1 MFFNPI
7 SYILE
12 ENVGTAR
19 LKQSLDVLFK
29 HLEQHT
35 CLKFEK
41 ADNVNTKEDYH
52 TIRIK
57 YRDPGW
63 CGIEEKYVGILRN
76 QTYHEIN
83 LSWYCLDNWYI
94 GRVLMHVFGLPHEM
108 NRPDRDDF
116 IYIFTHDK
124 MWDDAFDQL
133 SVMNY
138 EFDDFQRDPNIPTIL
153 PLSADINPINFG
165 KNRKYKDLTHPDEFP
180 FTKFDLYKLI
190 MLICRPTITS
200 IMKGSITTG

>member
-1 MFFNPI
+1 YAGPLCI
-7 SYILE
+7 REGDI
-12 ENVGTAR
+12 V
-19 LKQSLDVLFK
+19 VP
-29 HLEQHT
+29 
-35 CLKFEK
+35 FEDK
-41 ADNVNTKEDYH
+41 RC
-52 TIRIK
+52 I
-57 YRDPGW
+57 
-63 CGIEEKYVGILRN
+63 CGIEEKYVGIWHD

-83 LSWYCLDNWYI
+83 LSSYCIDNWYI
-94 GRVLMHVFGLPHEM
+94 GHVLMHVFGLPHKM

-116 IYIFTHDK
+116 IYIVYGNLDEKDYRHFKKHDK